1 MLFRSGMIMETG
13 QSDTV
18 WLALKVEEEAM
29 SQGMLAASKEGEGKG
44 ADSLLEPPGRNPAL
58 G

>member
-1 MLFRSGMIMETG
+1 METG